1 MNSSDSDISSDDAMG
16 TQGSIE
22 ESSSDDVNSSDSDNN
37 SSDDDI
43 KEERT
48 QGRANN

>member
-1 MNSSDSDISSDDAMG
+1 MG

-22 ESSSDDVNSSDSDNN
+22 ESSSDDVNSSDSDN